1 MASIIDLILTIAIF
15 FGIFL
20 LLLFKPKS
28 IVHSLK
34 LDKGFDDDRIEFGNL
49 TAADII
55 KIGCFIIGGL
65 LFVNNIADVLSQ
77 TFLAFKS
84 DMHHVEY
91 TYYNEYIWATSAIKT
106 AIGFLVLTNYDFVAK
121 LLKIKDK
128 KETEE

>member
-1 MASIIDLILTIAIF
+1 MASIIDVVLTIAIF

-49 TAADII
+49 AASDIV

-77 TFLAFKS
+77 TFLALKS
-84 DMHHVEY
+84 DMHHVGY
-91 TYYNEYIWATSAIKT
+91 TYYNEYVWATSAIKT
-106 AIGFLVLTNYDFVAK
+106 AIGFLLLTNYDFIAK
-121 LLKIKDK
+121 LLKTKDK
-128 KETEE
+128 ENTGE